1 MCCIRLNVFIK
12 IYMIFL
18 LEIGWIW
25 SNEREFDF
33 ICYLGRIDKLGFI
46 CRFYCFV

>member
-1 MCCIRLNVFIK
+1 MCCLRLNVFIK

-18 LEIGWIW
+18 LEKW
-25 SNEREFDF
+25 NEREFDF